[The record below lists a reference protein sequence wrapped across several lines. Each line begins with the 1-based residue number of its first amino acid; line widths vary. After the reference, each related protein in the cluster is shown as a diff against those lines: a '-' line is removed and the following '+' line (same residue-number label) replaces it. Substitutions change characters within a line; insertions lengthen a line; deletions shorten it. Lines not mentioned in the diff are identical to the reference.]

1 MEADVQVG
9 EKPSNDSHGRNQRR
23 LNDFIRRHT
32 NKMSRRDEYLA
43 RAVSKRARK
52 NAKRVRDAIRTEL
65 GMRLGRETAFGEPF
79 SSVGL
84 VDACILRKDD
94 QPTPNDDQFASWAR
108 AA

>member
-1 MEADVQVG
+1 MEADI
-9 EKPSNDSHGRNQRR
+9 KPNEPARNDSHGRNQRR

-32 NKMSRRDEYLA
+32 IKMSRRDEYLA
-43 RAVSKRARK
+43 RAETKRARK